1 MKKTFTFLLSI
12 IGLSTTALAQPA
24 INSFTVP
31 LAGTSYTYKIG
42 SNFQQNVGDAGNQDW
57 DFTGITYLS
66 TPTDLYSTPAST
78 THGGEF
84 PSSNLAHDDFSGT
97 SYYNWSSTGKT
108 WYGTYN
114 GSNYVKYTDPIVL
127 YTLPLT
133 YNVATSADS
142 YAGTKF
148 RSSGSTTF
156 NVAGTATTT
165 YDGYGSIKTVYGTYA
180 NVVRIKTTMVET
192 QTNTANSEVTDVTSI
207 FYEWYTTS
215 GVLVFAIQHV
225 TSESPSVDLESKFIY
240 AFNVVTTGLTEHN
253 TGHELAAGP
262 NPANEVLVIN
272 LESLP
277 NAAEYEV
284 KIVNNIG
291 AVMSSRKEYLDQ
303 VGQKSLDVSFLKE
316 GWYVLSLSSEKTTAY
331 YKFIKK

>member
-1 MKKTFTFLLSI
+1 MKKTFTLLLSI
-12 IGLSTTALAQPA
+12 IGFSTAAQAQPE

-31 LAGTSYTYKIG
+31 LAGTSYTYKIA
-42 SNFQQNVGDAGNQDW
+42 SDFEQNVGDAGNQDW
-57 DFTGITYLS
+57 DFTGITYLA
-66 TPTDLYSTPAST
+66 TPTDLYSTPGST

-97 SYYNWSSTGKT
+97 NYYNWTSTGKT
-108 WYGTYN
+108 WYGGYN
-114 GSNYVKYTDPIVL
+114 FSNYVKYTDPIVL
-127 YTLPLT
+127 YTLPLS

-148 RSSGSTTF
+148 ESSDSENF

-180 NVVRIKTTMVET
+180 NVVRLKTTMVET

-215 GVLVFAIQHV
+215 GVLVFAIQHI
-225 TSESPSVDLESKFIY
+225 TSESPSVDLEAKFIY
-240 AFNVVTTGLTEHN
+240 AFNVVTTGLTEQN
-253 TGHELAAGP
+253 KGHELAASP
-262 NPANEVLVIN
+262 NPATDALLIH

-277 NAAEYEV
+277 NAGVYDI
-284 KIVNNIG
+284 KIVNNTG
-291 AVMSSRKEYLDQ
+291 DVMSSQKEFLDQ
-303 VGQKSLDVSFLKE
+303 IGQKSVDVSFLKE

-331 YKFIKK
+331 YKFIKQ